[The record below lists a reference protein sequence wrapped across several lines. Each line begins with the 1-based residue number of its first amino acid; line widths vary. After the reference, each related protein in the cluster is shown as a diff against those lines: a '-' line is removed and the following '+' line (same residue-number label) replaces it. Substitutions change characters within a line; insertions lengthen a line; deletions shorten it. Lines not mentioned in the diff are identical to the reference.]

1 MSQTNRVTDAARSK
15 LLCPKDGY
23 PMSPERV
30 GNATVDHCDHC
41 GAIWLDAGELTA
53 LLKQRE
59 WAEAVDRGGERG
71 ARPVIA
77 PGGRLC
83 PRDGAPLAESTDA
96 KQPHIRT
103 DKCPTC
109 LGILLDAGELKDLS
123 KFTIKER
130 LRALL

>member
-30 GNATVDHCDHC
+30 GNAVDHCDHC

-53 LLKQRE
+53 LPAKANGAPKPWTVAASR
-59 WAEAVDRGGERG
+59 APDRLSPPR
-71 ARPVIA
+71 RTP
-77 PGGRLC
+77 C
-83 PRDGAPLAESTDA
+83 PRDVARLAESTDA